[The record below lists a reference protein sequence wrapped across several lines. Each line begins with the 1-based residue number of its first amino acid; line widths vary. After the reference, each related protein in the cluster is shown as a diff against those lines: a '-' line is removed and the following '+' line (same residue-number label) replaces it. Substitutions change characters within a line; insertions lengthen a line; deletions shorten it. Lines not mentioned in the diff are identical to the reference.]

1 MSSTTPSVKKMFEGF
16 TSFDVE
22 VEPDISIR
30 GIRRGNGPPLL
41 LLHGFPQTHHIW
53 HLVAP
58 KLASSYTVIA
68 PDLRGYGASS
78 KPHGSASHVE
88 YAKSTMA
95 RDCVTVM
102 KHLGFTEFLVC
113 GHDRGARV
121 AHKLCVDYPTLVKKV
136 MFLDICPTLA
146 MYSKTDQAFATA
158 YFHWFLLIQED
169 PFPEEMILGNPN
181 LMAERCFG
189 KGLKG
194 QGGGWDV
201 GVFDEEVMKVYVAQL
216 GNRESVHGMCEDYR
230 AGATVDLAEQR
241 KDIEHGRRIR
251 CPVRVLWGRKGV
263 VGRLF
268 DALTEWREVSD
279 GSVDGEA
286 LDCGHYIPEE
296 KPDEVVHHVME
307 FLV

>member
-1 MSSTTPSVKKMFEGF
+1 MSSTTTSVTKLFEGF

-22 VEPDISIR
+22 VEPDISIH

-78 KPHGSASHVE
+78 KPHGSDSHVE

-136 MFLDICPTLA
+136 MFLDICPTLG
-146 MYSKTDQAFATA
+146 MFSKTDQALATA

-181 LMAERCFG
+181 LMAEKFFG

-194 QGGGWDV
+194 QGGVWNV
-201 GVFDEEVMKVYVAQL
+201 GIFDEEVMKEYVAQL

-230 AGATVDLAEQR
+230 AAATVDLAEQR
-241 KDIEHGRRIR
+241 KDIEQGRRIR

-268 DALTEWREVSD
+268 DALTEWRDVSD